1 MNVTALQSFTP
12 FERLSFKDNTITAA
26 IIVILASCIGMF
38 VLKGAI
44 RYEPIHGFLPL
55 ITAVYTIVPLLFIGV
70 KYVEGLGS
78 FNILLRGA
86 MASIL
91 FYIAVNYQ
99 GYIPENALDRGYLDY
114 YKWFAFAAGVVSL
127 WRPAL
132 AVIPA
137 CYVMHA
143 KQIVSI
149 NYGLFITSTDYLVV
163 IEVILFCACAM
174 MGLALWQWLTG
185 YRFKSDTSNPLWIIF
200 IFALGSHF
208 GNYFFSGI
216 QKLILDPFEPWSWL
230 LNETYNLP
238 AAWGGSGQVPISH
251 LGVIY
256 EWAFWFLKT
265 FVLEFNIATLGL
277 QLLALVV
284 FFRRWA
290 MVLLTFFFDCMHVA
304 IFIFSGVFFWKWILL
319 NAVLIA
325 SCKAFPQAKPDK
337 AFVIAG
343 MIGVLFSQ
351 VFFTTKWLGW
361 YDTRTFEHEYY
372 VAVTDDGQEF
382 KVPSNFFMAASV
394 NVAQQR
400 VTDEG
405 ETMTPYRTH
414 NIALTPEHRDLGNGC
429 TYPIKDEPEISD
441 KTFAE
446 IEKFVMHTHIYQ
458 MERANENGVYLYDLY
473 PHHIWSNPWEY
484 TEFAN
489 LDKRT
494 IKSFKYVMDV
504 KCIEYPEGQ
513 KLPSFRSIRKKEWEF
528 KVPKDVRTR
537 FQPPA

>member
-1 MNVTALQSFTP
+1 MNTAVLQNFTP
-12 FERLSFKDNTITAA
+12 LQGLRFKDDSVIAA
-26 IIVILASCIGMF
+26 IVIILASCIGMF

-44 RYEPIHGFLPL
+44 RYEPIHGFLPF
-55 ITAVYTIVPLLFIGV
+55 ITAVYTLVPLLFIGV
-70 KYVEGLGS
+70 KYAQGLGS

-86 MASIL
+86 TASIL

-99 GYIPENALDRGYLDY
+99 GYIPENTIDRGYLDY
-114 YKWFAFAAGVVSL
+114 YKWFALAAGIASL

-174 MGLALWQWLTG
+174 MALALWQWLTG
-185 YRFKSDTSNPLWIIF
+185 HRFKSDISNPLWIIF

-208 GNYFFSGI
+208 GNYFFSGV
-216 QKLILDPFEPWSWL
+216 QKLILDPSEPWGWL
-230 LNETYNLP
+230 WNETFNLA
-238 AAWGGSGQVPISH
+238 AAWGESGQVPISH
-251 LGVIY
+251 LPIY
-256 EWAFWFLKT
+256 EYAFWFLKT
-265 FVLEFNIATLGL
+265 FILEFNIATLGL
-277 QLLALVV
+277 QLLSLFV

-290 MVLLTFFFDCMHVA
+290 MVVMTFFFDCMHIA

-325 SCKAFPQAKPDK
+325 ACRAFPEEKPGK

-343 MIGVLFSQ
+343 MVGVLFSQ
-351 VFFTTKWLGW
+351 AFFTTKWLGW

-372 VAVTDDGQEF
+372 IAVTDDGAEY

-414 NIALTPEHRDLGNGC
+414 NIALTPEHKAQGNAC
-429 TYPIKDEPEISD
+429 SHPIKEAPEISV
-441 KTFAE
+441 KTFQE

-458 MERANENGVYLYDLY
+458 MERANEKGVYRYDLY

-484 TEFAN
+484 KEFAA

-504 KCIEYPEGQ
+504 KCIEYSDG
-513 KLPSFRSIRKKEWEF
+513 KSLPDFRSMRRKEWEF
-528 KVPKDVRTR
+528 EVPQHVRAR